1 MKDWT
6 KKELLQE
13 INKNKRSVV
22 YFYTPMCGTCQVAKR
37 MMDVTKE
44 LFPHLPFGMLDV
56 NYIQD
61 LAMTWEIESVPC
73 MMIFENGEIK
83 EKIYAFRS
91 VEYLYGLIKQ
101 YDGKSVN

>member
-6 KKELLQE
+6 KNQLIQE
-13 INKNKRSVV
+13 INTDKLTVV

-44 LFPHLPFGMLDV
+44 LFPYFTFGMLDV

-61 LAMTWEIESVPC
+61 LAMQWEIESVPC
-73 MMIFENGEIK
+73 LMIFKNGEIK

-91 VEYLYGLIKQ
+91 VEYLYGLFKE
-101 YDGKSVN
+101 YDGK

>member
-6 KKELLQE
+6 KNQLIQE
-13 INKNKRSVV
+13 INTDKLTVV

-44 LFPHLPFGMLDV
+44 LFPHFTFGMLDV

-61 LAMTWEIESVPC
+61 LAMQWEIESVPC
-73 MMIFENGEIK
+73 LMIFKNGEIK

-91 VEYLYGLIKQ
+91 VEYLYSLFKE
-101 YDGKSVN
+101 YDGK

>member
-6 KKELLQE
+6 KEQLEQE
-13 INKNKRSVV
+13 INENHISAV

-44 LFPHLPFGMLDV
+44 LFPNISFGMLDV
-56 NYIQD
+56 NYIQS
-61 LAMTWEIESVPC
+61 LAVKWEIESVPC
-73 MMIFENGEIK
+73 LMIFKNGEIL

-91 VEYLYGLIKQ
+91 VEYLYGLFKQ
-101 YDGKSVN
+101 YEEK